1 VAEQNE
7 TKYWF
12 TATTT
17 MEARRR
23 GISNPGS
30 LCYLIAPLQQLLNS
44 SAATTLVTGSQQD
57 VLAAD
62 AVTRILGT
70 WLGEGSSPEKKCFL
84 GLRVWKSFYHA
95 KDGDIH
101 TQRDAA
107 EFYGDLL
114 RRLVEECTVLNATE
128 AQLWTTA
135 LTGRLQNTLRAVD
148 STNPSHRL
156 DKEERFFYISVSV
169 NTLDGHNTLES
180 TLRAFT
186 RTQTVPFKW
195 PTSDATK
202 ELGPPLPTGKT
213 TKFKALPQLLAFH
226 LKRFRFDH
234 KKMRKEKLHHR
245 FEFPALLDMRPY
257 METDIRSSIN
267 STTGPTS
274 VGNSGDLPHA
284 EAAPLPTGT
293 RYRLSGV
300 VVHRGR
306 SAYSGHYYSYVRDRH
321 TTPGSMDSHL
331 GTAGALEEALRG
343 EVWHCYDDHTVTQCD
358 GSELAREAFGGL
370 WSPAPAPVPA
380 APSDLQ
386 VHDIAE
392 EGEGNIDHTA
402 PNEEGGDGN
411 SSDSEREDSSSSESD
426 SERSDSCSESSDD
439 DEWDNSPSAPRSAFM
454 LFYDRI

>member
-1 VAEQNE
+1 
-7 TKYWF
+7 
-12 TATTT
+12 

-57 VLAAD
+57 ALAAD
-62 AVTRILGT
+62 AVTCILGT
-70 WLGEGSSPEKKCFL
+70 WLREGSSLEKKCFL
-84 GLRVWKSFYHA
+84 GLRIWKSFYHA
-95 KDGDIH
+95 KNGDIH

-114 RRLVEECTVLNATE
+114 RKLVEESTVLNATE
-128 AQLWTTA
+128 AQFWTTA
-135 LTGRLQNTLRAVD
+135 LTGRLQNTLQAVD
-148 STNPSHRL
+148 STDPSHRL

-180 TLRAFT
+180 SLRDVT
-186 RTQTVPFKW
+186 RTEPVPFRW
-195 PTSDATK
+195 STSDATK
-202 ELGPPLPTGKT
+202 ELGPPQPTGKT
-213 TKFKALPQLLAFH
+213 TKVRALPQLLAFH

-245 FEFPALLDMRPY
+245 FDFPAQLDMAPY
-257 METDIRSSIN
+257 METDVRSSSN
-267 STTGPTS
+267 STAASTG
-274 VGNSGDLPHA
+274 VGNSGDLTDVV
-284 EAAPLPTGT
+284 AAPLPTGT
-293 RYRLSGV
+293 LYRLSGV

-306 SAYSGHYYSYVRDRH
+306 SAYSGHYYSYIRDRH
-321 TTPGSMDSHL
+321 TTPSSMDSHI

-343 EVWHCYDDHTVTQCD
+343 EVWHCYNDHTVTQCD
-358 GSELAREAFGGL
+358 GSELAREVFGGL

-386 VHDIAE
+386 VRDIAE
-392 EGEGNIDHTA
+392 DGDGNMDHA
-402 PNEEGGDGN
+402 VPNEEGGGGN
-411 SSDSEREDSSSSESD
+411 SSDSEEEDSSSSESD
-426 SERSDSCSESSDD
+426 SEHSDSCSESSDD
-439 DEWDNSPSAPRSAFM
+439 DERDNSPSAPRSAFM